1 MGRRRASRATTTGRR
16 RSDTTKRGYD
26 EWVRDLVGRG
36 ALDRREDDRR
46 TSRETYN
53 GEDGPEKLLEQGY
66 EPAMVEA
73 MHGAGVQAIK
83 MRGGMPL
90 LGVGRV
96 FGFYRFANMLALLD
110 RKLRPDV
117 PPEEIVGSRAF
128 DNYAWHTDLPPGHPM
143 VTGSQTVDFDLFAAE
158 HSKLLVLIGMNW
170 ICTKM
175 PDAPLDRRRPPQGH
189 TRRRD
194 LAPTTCRRRTRRTR
208 S

>member
-1 MGRRRASRATTTGRR
+1 
-16 RSDTTKRGYD
+16 
-26 EWVRDLVGRG
+26 
-36 ALDRREDDRR
+36 
-46 TSRETYN
+46 
-53 GEDGPEKLLEQGY
+53 
-66 EPAMVEA
+66 MVEA
-73 MHGAGVQAIK
+73 MHGAGVQVIK

-117 PPEEIVGSRAF
+117 PDDEIVGSRAF
-128 DNYAWHTDLPPGHPM
+128 DNYAWHTDLPARATRWSP
-143 VTGSQTVDFDLFAAE
+143 GSQTVDFDLFAVE

-175 PDAPLDRRRPPQGH
+175 PDGTGSATQGS
-189 TRRRD
+189 RARGSSSSP
-194 LAPTTCRRRTRRTR
+194 PTTCRPRTRRTR